1 MFMSTRKLK
10 DLVLL
15 DIRYN
20 ISPCNFDYIVRE
32 QLILIFFV
40 RGKLI
45 LVQLNFSKTNNKPF
59 F

>member
-1 MFMSTRKLK
+1 MSTGKLK

-20 ISPCNFDYIVRE
+20 ISPCNFVYIVRE
-32 QLILIFFV
+32 QQQFFV
-40 RGKLI
+40 RGKFV

-59 F
+59 LEYS